1 MPEKLS
7 ILDVFKS
14 SDFYEYDI
22 NIMRYKWSVQLFRIV
37 RAALKVKLT
46 LHDDQDS
53 INIGQI
59 FVINH
64 FSRFETFIPQYLIYE
79 ETAAFCCSITHS
91 EFFKGDDAF
100 ARYLLEVGGVPHDY
114 SQILPLLASQ
124 ILRGRKAIVFPEG
137 GMVKNRHVVHSD
149 DGYKIYSRT
158 GKQWRKQHTG
168 AAVLGICLDLFKEA
182 ARYAFEHNDYK
193 KINHWMVQLKL
204 DNLDEFHQ
212 IIQQPTLI
220 VPVNITFYPI
230 RVNDNFLLKGARL
243 LNPGI
248 KHRHLEELLIESNIV
263 LRETD
268 MDIHFG
274 DAVNMASCWDKKER
288 LLKQA
293 ILSGIES
300 IDHVFNLQD
309 SQHSTTRRLAKRIYG
324 NAECIRD
331 QYAHSMYR
339 AVTVNLSHLA
349 SVLIMKCIERKQQ
362 SITNSLFHITLYLTL
377 KQLQL
382 HSTVFLHDSLRNPES
397 YGDLLNGITKGLQ
410 RFINMAIDN
419 QLISDTGSDYLL
431 LPKLEQAFSVDEIRM
446 ENLIAVYAN
455 EVAAI
460 EEISLAIDEA
470 QINAASVNTTQLA
483 RLRFDDE
490 MILLRLDIEH
500 APQPEYK
507 DIDQSIGGSDS
518 KELIET
524 AIQNP
529 APFLLEPQ
537 SNPSQHGVLLIH
549 GLLASPAEVRPF
561 GEFLVEAGYTV
572 LGIRLK
578 GHGTTPLELASVGKN
593 EWYQSVKHGY
603 DILSGLV
610 EHVHLVGFSTGGALA
625 LLLAAEQPEKV
636 SSVAAV
642 CVPLKFQNPNMMLI
656 SLLHGVN
663 RFTQWVAT
671 KDAIKAFVL
680 HDTEHPDINY
690 RHVPVSAL
698 YELRQ
703 LIDELEKKLKH
714 VLCPVALLQAQNDPI
729 VDPSSALRLYEQLTT
744 ADATL
749 IQIPAD
755 KHGILYTNTGQV
767 WERIKDCLHTSTA
780 MRKFY

>member
-1 MPEKLS
+1 MSEKQS
-7 ILDVFKS
+7 ILDTFKS

-22 NIMRYKWSVQLFRIV
+22 NLMRYKWSVQLFRIV

-53 INIGQI
+53 VNDGQI

-79 ETAAFCCSITHS
+79 ETAAVCCSITHS
-91 EFFKGDDAF
+91 EFFKGDDVF

-114 SQILPLLASQ
+114 SLILPLLATQ

-168 AAVLGICLDLFKEA
+168 AAVLGICLEMFKEA
-182 ARYAFEHNDYK
+182 VNYAFERNDHK
-193 KINHWMVQLKL
+193 KLKYWMGQLKL
-204 DNLDEFHQ
+204 DNLDHFHL
-212 IIQQPTLI
+212 IVQQPTLI

-268 MDIHFG
+268 MDIHLG
-274 DAVNMASCWDKKER
+274 DPINMTSCWEQKDR
-288 LLKQA
+288 RLKQA
-293 ILSGIES
+293 ILPDIAS
-300 IDHVFNLQD
+300 IDQVFNLQD
-309 SQHSTTRRLAKRIYG
+309 SKHTTSQQLAKIIYR

-362 SITNSLFHITLYLTL
+362 SIKNTIFHITLYLAL
-377 KQLQL
+377 KQLQQQ
-382 HSTVFLHDSLRNPES
+382 STVILHDSLRNPAS
-397 YGDLLNGITKGLQ
+397 YGYLLNGITKGLQ

-419 QLISDTGSDYLL
+419 QLISDTGSEYLL

-460 EEISLAIDEA
+460 GEISLAIDNA
-470 QINAASVNTTQLA
+470 QVTVTCVNTAQLA
-483 RLRFDDE
+483 KLRFDDE
-490 MILLRLDIEH
+490 MVLLQWDIEH
-500 APQPEYK
+500 APQPEY
-507 DIDQSIGGSDS
+507 DGIDTFADGNDS
-518 KELIET
+518 KEIKESAT
-524 AIQNP
+524 QNP

-537 SNPSQHGVLLIH
+537 NKPSRHGVLLIH
-549 GLLASPAEVRPF
+549 GLLASPAEVKPL
-561 GEFLVEAGYTV
+561 GEFLVEIGYTV

-578 GHGTTPLELASVGKN
+578 GHGTTPLELASVGRH
-593 EWYQSVKHGY
+593 EWYQSVKRAY
-603 DILSGLV
+603 DILSGMV
-610 EHVHLVGFSTGGALA
+610 EHIHLVGFSTGGALA
-625 LLLAAEQPEKV
+625 LLLASERPEKIM
-636 SSVAAV
+636 SVAAV

-680 HDTEHPDINY
+680 NDTEHPDINY

-703 LIDELEKKLKH
+703 MIDELEKKLKH
-714 VLCPVALLQAQNDPI
+714 VFCPVALLQAQHDPI

-749 IQIPAD
+749 IQIPANN
-755 KHGILYTNTGQV
+755 HGILYANTGQV
-767 WERIKDCLHTSTA
+767 WERIQDCLHASTA
-780 MRKFY
+780 TT